1 MIAQIVVEGQSL
13 RWYGRVPTIADNS
26 VKFVKFQFMLSPDWE
41 GYDVT
46 AQFTQDENTYNQ
58 LVDDGYCDMPAEL
71 GTGNCSV
78 SLFGYKAGEVNRATV
93 VPLYFV
99 IQNSGFVPDG
109 ETPIPPTPDLYAQL
123 LSEVKT
129 SETEAKGAATAAG
142 QFAASA
148 SNAASNAAL
157 SAKTAEDAEGSAK
170 QAAEDASNRATDAES
185 AKQAAEDAAAEA
197 RQAADSITF
206 PRPSKEMV
214 GKAIVVDET
223 GEHYTLGEAGIKVS
237 NTAKVGQ
244 TVRVTEVDEEG
255 KPVAWEATE
264 FPKEL
269 YIGKYGVSTHEE
281 LQNAYFSQGK
291 SVAVLNGTAL
301 YFWDYMSS
309 NYTIFFTKA
318 LEGEIRTL
326 YVTPSN
332 KWSTR
337 YTSPLTTADVKQEV
351 LGSQNPVSS
360 AAVLNY
366 AQPKGAYLVP
376 PKASIGQLLVV
387 QSVDD
392 EGIPIQW
399 AAVDLPF
406 GKVDD
411 PDSTVTLLS
420 EAYMED
426 STLGYWDGMEELFL
440 FEGDPLPEPI
450 RPGKTYLLEVDGNAY
465 TAEAQISDN
474 WGTHLDFGDG
484 SSLYYDPN
492 GLKYFEEV
500 FLAYSPSS
508 DWKEPNDN
516 GSDLIPHMLSLY
528 TKGSKIIPI
537 GIEYLDIEAI
547 KEALP
552 SVELIATLE
561 DGTTTTLKLLGEVVT

>member
-46 AQFTQDENTYNQ
+46 AQFTQGEATYNQ
-58 LVDDGYCDMPAEL
+58 LVEDGYCDMPAEL

-78 SLFGYKAGEVNRATV
+78 SLFGYKAGEANRATV

-99 IQNSGFVPDG
+99 IQVSGFVSDG

-142 QFAASA
+142 QFATSA
-148 SNAASNAAL
+148 GNAASDAAL

-170 QAAEDASNRATDAES
+170 QSAEDASNSATDAGF

-197 RQAADSITF
+197 REAADSITF
-206 PRPSKEMV
+206 PKPSKEMV

-237 NTAKVGQ
+237 NTATVGQ

-255 KPVAWEATE
+255 KPVAWEATN
-264 FPKEL
+264 FPTEL
-269 YIGKYGVSTHEE
+269 YIGEYGVSTHEE
-281 LQNAYFSQGK
+281 LENAYFSQGK
-291 SVAVLNGTAL
+291 SVAVLDGTSL
-301 YFWDYMSS
+301 YFWDYVGTSRA
-309 NYTIFFTKA
+309 IFFTKA
-318 LEGEIRTL
+318 FNGNTRTL
-326 YVTPSN
+326 RVTPDN
-332 KWSTR
+332 RWVVFATK
-337 YTSPLTTADVKQEV
+337 PLVQTDVKQEV
-351 LGSQNPVSS
+351 LNSQSPVSS

-366 AQPKGAYLVP
+366 AQPKGSYLVP
-376 PKASIGQLLVV
+376 PKATVGQLIAV
-387 QSVDD
+387 QSVG
-392 EGIPIQW
+392 ENGIPTSW
-399 AAVDLPF
+399 RPMDLPF

-420 EAYMED
+420 EAYIED
-426 STLGYWDGMEELFL
+426 STLGGWDGMEELFL

-450 RPGKTYLLEVDGNAY
+450 QPEKTYLLEVEGNTY
-465 TAEAQISDN
+465 TAEAQISDG
-474 WGTHLDFGDG
+474 WGVSLDFEDG
-484 SSLYYDPN
+484 SSLYYDPD
-492 GLKYFEEV
+492 GLQYFEGV

-516 GSDLIPHMLSLY
+516 GSDLIPHWLSLY